1 MTLIAHL
8 SLLIATIKAAIGG
21 LEGRVDMLE
30 TGSGGST
37 LKGQATVTIPLGY
50 DATQTVAAAG
60 VVPSMMILAGL
71 APVDDAAENN
81 PDFLNPSYIV
91 GVAGEDEINF
101 QIGFDAKE
109 SGPVLIN
116 WSAI

>member
-1 MTLIAHL
+1 MVTDESRLTVGTSASAHAPVAKQ
-8 SLLIATIKAAIGG
+8 S
-21 LEGRVDMLE
+21 EV
-30 TGSGGST
+30 GSGGST

-50 DATQTVAAAG
+50 DATQTVVAVG
-60 VVPSMMILAGL
+60 VVPSMMILVGL
-71 APVDDAAENN
+71 APVDDAAENS
-81 PDFLNPSYIV
+81 PDFLNPSYII

-109 SGPVLIN
+109 SGPILIN